1 MNFIYKYTEERSKLI
16 NILIC
21 ILSILGVVFI
31 PSLISIAF
39 SLIIKNEMVLLLISN
54 LLFCLFLYLLFY
66 KDLNREF
73 SIYKKDFKKKKKKGF
88 KTYLLGFFGMIFFNL
103 LIMVFLKNI
112 SSNEEQVREMLFS
125 SPVITFICIA
135 LTAPLTEEIVFRK
148 SLQPVIKNKWV
159 YCITCGVLFGFAH
172 LLTNILNNNFALADL
187 FYILPYGSLGFAF
200 ALMDKDTNT
209 TFTSIVM
216 HAFHNSMTGILLLI
230 TYLGGFI
237 K

>member
-73 SIYKKDFKKKKKKGF
+73 NIYKKDFKSNFKKGF

-172 LLTNILNNNFALADL
+172 LLTNILNNNFSLTDL